1 MKARPPLLIAVVAG
15 TAALVSA
22 VVAVRSAGGASAG
35 EAALTGTWTAEPA
48 TWKAASAPG
57 PLVQLSLSRRRGTHG
72 GSQHSNPVALAE
84 LRGLPA
90 DQMSADASSVSFT
103 LERDAGRF
111 AFDGTFR
118 RGEGAG
124 HFTFTARPEFVAAM
138 RGLGYDLDDEKLYL
152 MGVLDVSREFVRQLD
167 ALGYSRLELDDL
179 LSLRIHGADPAFI
192 REVKDL
198 GYDHLPVDELVSF
211 RIHGATPDFIRQMQ
225 SLGYRRLSADDLVSL
240 RIHGATPEFVREMQS
255 LGLSPLAAEDLVSLR
270 IHGASPDFVR
280 QLREL
285 GYDRV
290 SAEDLV
296 SMRIHGVSPEFIKEL
311 KSLGYDHVAVE
322 ELVSMRIHGVSP
334 EFVRR
339 VKASRGA
346 VSIER
351 LVDMRIHGQER

>member
-1 MKARPPLLIAVVAG
+1 MKARYALLLAVVAG

-22 VVAVRSAGGASAG
+22 AALVRSAGGASAG
-35 EAALTGTWTAEPA
+35 DAITGTWTGEPA
-48 TWKAASAPG
+48 TGKAASAGG

-72 GSQHSNPVALAE
+72 SSQHSNPVALAE
-84 LRGLPA
+84 LRGLTA
-90 DQMSADASSVSFT
+90 DQMGAGESSVSFT

-111 AFDGTFR
+111 SFDGTFR

-138 RGLGYDLDDEKLYL
+138 RGLGYALDDERLYS
-152 MGVLDVSREFVRQLD
+152 MAVLDVSREFVRQLD
-167 ALGYSRLELDDL
+167 ALGYARLELDDL

-198 GYDHLPVDELVSF
+198 GYDHLPVDDLVSF

-240 RIHGATPEFVREMQS
+240 RIHGA
-255 LGLSPLAAEDLVSLR
+255 
-270 IHGASPDFVR
+270 SPDFVR

-285 GYDRV
+285 GYERV

-296 SMRIHGVSPEFIKEL
+296 SMRIHGVSPEFVKEL

-339 VKASRGA
+339 VQASRGA

>member
-1 MKARPPLLIAVVAG
+1 MKARYALLLAVVAG
-15 TAALVSA
+15 TVALVSA
-22 VVAVRSAGGASAG
+22 AAVRSATGTGPR
-35 EAALTGTWTAEPA
+35 EAITGTWTAESA
-48 TWKAASAPG
+48 AGKAASANG

-72 GSQHSNPVALAE
+72 SSQHSNPVALAE
-84 LRGLPA
+84 LRGLTA

-111 AFDGTFR
+111 SFDGSFH

-124 HFTFTARPEFVAAM
+124 HFTFAPRPEFVAAM
-138 RGLGYDLDDEKLYL
+138 LGLGYALDDEKVYS
-152 MGVLDVSREFVRQLD
+152 MAVLDVSREFVRQLD
-167 ALGYSRLELDDL
+167 ALGYSRLGLDDL

-198 GYDHLPVDELVSF
+198 GYDHLPVDDLVSF

-255 LGLSPLAAEDLVSLR
+255 LGLSRLSAEDLVSLR

-339 VKASRGA
+339 VQASRGT

>member
-1 MKARPPLLIAVVAG
+1 MKARYGLLLAAVAG
-15 TAALVSA
+15 TAALVLA
-22 VVAVRSAGGASAG
+22 TAAVRSAGGTGAG
-35 EAALTGTWTAEPA
+35 ETITGTWTAEPA
-48 TWKAASAPG
+48 AWKATLAQG
-57 PLVQLSLSRRRGTHG
+57 PRVQLSLSRRRGTHG
-72 GSQHSNPVALAE
+72 SSQHSNPVALAE
-84 LRGLPA
+84 LRGLTA

-118 RGEGAG
+118 RSEGAG
-124 HFTFTARPEFVAAM
+124 HFTFAPRPEFVAAM
-138 RGLGYDLDDEKLYL
+138 RGLGYAVDEEKLYS
-152 MGVLDVSREFVRQLD
+152 MAVLDVSRDFVRQLD
-167 ALGYSRLELDDL
+167 ALGYARLELDDL

-192 REVKDL
+192 REVKGL
-198 GYDHLPVDELVSF
+198 GYDHLPVEDLVSF

-240 RIHGATPEFVREMQS
+240 RIHGATPEFVRKMQS
-255 LGLSPLAAEDLVSLR
+255 LGLSRLSAEDLVSLR

-285 GYDRV
+285 GYERV

-339 VKASRGA
+339 VQASRGA

>member
-1 MKARPPLLIAVVAG
+1 MKARYALLLAIVAG
-15 TAALVSA
+15 TVALVSA
-22 VVAVRSAGGASAG
+22 AAVRSATGTGPR
-35 EAALTGTWTAEPA
+35 EAITGTWTAESA
-48 TWKAASAPG
+48 AGKAASANG

-72 GSQHSNPVALAE
+72 SSQHSNPVALAE
-84 LRGLPA
+84 LRGLTA

-111 AFDGTFR
+111 SFDGSFR

-124 HFTFTARPEFVAAM
+124 HFTFAPRPEFVAAM
-138 RGLGYDLDDEKLYL
+138 LGLGYALDDEKVYS
-152 MGVLDVSREFVRQLD
+152 MAVLDVSREFVRQLD
-167 ALGYSRLELDDL
+167 ALGYSRLGLDDL

-198 GYDHLPVDELVSF
+198 GYDHLPVDDLVSF

-225 SLGYRRLSADDLVSL
+225 SLGYRRLSA
-240 RIHGATPEFVREMQS
+240 
-255 LGLSPLAAEDLVSLR
+255 EDLVSLR

-280 QLREL
+280 QLRDL

-290 SAEDLV
+290 SAEELV

-339 VKASRGA
+339 VQASRGA
-346 VSIER
+346 VSIDR
-351 LVDMRIHGQER
+351 LVEMRIHGQER